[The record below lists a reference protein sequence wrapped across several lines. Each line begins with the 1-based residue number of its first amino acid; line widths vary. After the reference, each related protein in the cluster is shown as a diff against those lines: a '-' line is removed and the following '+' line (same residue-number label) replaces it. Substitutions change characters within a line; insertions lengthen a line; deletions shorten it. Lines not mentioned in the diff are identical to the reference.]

1 MKKKITLFA
10 VLMVLL
16 LSLVACGNDLN
27 QQKEIYGVEKTAIA
41 SDMENMANV
50 LISMDQETIAQN
62 EENFKT
68 TVETSE
74 GSQKEQAEI
83 IYSLLQNGCSAAYLS
98 RILFHARPYRRL
110 VFLSLLNFS

>member
-62 EENFKT
+62 EEKFKT

-83 IYSLLQNGCSAAYLS
+83 IYSLLQNWSTAAGQVGEFEGYGQMDGYTS
-98 RILFHARPYRRL
+98 PLFL
-110 VFLSLLNFS
+110 